1 MKRDTALAGL
11 AVLAPTVL
19 CVLALVSPPAAAQG
33 WSGSSFMP
41 SEGTVRYEMSLQHI
55 WSPARMRMTG
65 TMSGDAAG
73 IRQTHC
79 LQMPATPV
87 MTCQRT
93 VNGEPGPIYQVPAA
107 PFGTAEMMPR
117 GFGGYPGGVYPGF
130 GGYPGM
136 GGGNGWAPGSTLP
149 GFGTPPFSF
158 PGGPYSGGP
167 EMEMSGSWEWQGW
180 RISGRFVYSPVVW

>member
-1 MKRDTALAGL
+1 MKREIAM
-11 AVLAPTVL
+11 AVLA
-19 CVLALVSPPAAAQG
+19 LAVFGHVVFFSLPALAQG
-33 WSGSSFMP
+33 WSRPSFMP
-41 SEGTVRYEMSLQHI
+41 TEGTVRYEMSLQHI

-93 VNGEPGPIYQVPAA
+93 VNGEPGPIYQVPAP

-117 GFGGYPGGVYPGF
+117 GLNGSPGF
-130 GGYPGM
+130 GGY
-136 GGGNGWAPGSTLP
+136 GGNGWGQGGTLP
-149 GFGTPPFSF
+149 GFGTPPFSV
-158 PGGPYSGGP
+158 PMAPYAGSP

-180 RISGRFVYSPVVW
+180 RISGRFVYSPVAW

>member
-1 MKRDTALAGL
+1 MGWGARNAAVAATV
-11 AVLAPTVL
+11 AVLASAVP
-19 CVLALVSPPAAAQG
+19 ALAQG
-33 WSGSSFMP
+33 WPGSSFMP
-41 SEGTVRYEMSLQHI
+41 GEGTVRYEMSLQHI

-93 VNGEPGPIYQVPAA
+93 VNGNPGPIYQVPAP

-117 GFGGYPGGVYPGF
+117 GFGGYPGGGYPGF
-130 GGYPGM
+130 GGY
-136 GGGNGWAPGSTLP
+136 GGGGRGPGGMLP
-149 GFGTPPFSF
+149 GFGTPPLSF
-158 PGGPYSGGP
+158 PTSPYSGGP

-180 RISGRFVYSPVVW
+180 RISGRFVYSPAVW